1 MFPTRVNASENLIQD
16 FTQRPLVDDDH
27 EPANECMIVEM
38 SQRSETSGHEKL
50 VMDSS
55 QTLNYSQ
62 DATFSETQTIVA
74 SIDNVVG
81 GASQD

>member
-1 MFPTRVNASENLIQD
+1 
-16 FTQRPLVDDDH
+16 
-27 EPANECMIVEM
+27 MIVEM

-62 DATFSETQTIVA
+62 DTTSSETQTIVA
-74 SIDNVVG
+74 SIDNDVG
-81 GASQD
+81 PSQDY